1 MVENR
6 MLYASLKNISTRSS
20 ALFWLWQIE
29 NEFQLVGCPHMCVCV
44 CVCVC
49 AHKGAASG
57 GRSLGLRQ
65 DISNVQPGVLPTQNI
80 STEGCGGGGGGGWMA

>member
-44 CVCVC
+44 RVCMRAQRGCVR
-49 AHKGAASG
+49 GEEPGIAAG
-57 GRSLGLRQ
+57 Y
-65 DISNVQPGVLPTQNI
+65 
-80 STEGCGGGGGGGWMA
+80 